1 MVHCIAF
8 GCKNKNEAFGRGV
21 SFFRLPKDKTRRA
34 RWIKMLRLRDPPNTD
49 NVRLCNEHFAPDSFE
64 PDMQADMGFKKRKTK
79 RLKPDANPDPTRLGF
94 AKTATPREASV
105 RRVQKAE
112 KHEVRIHDVS
122 SFLVLS
128 LTCLH
133 SEVYIPILPFQFS

>member
-21 SFFRLPKDKTRRA
+21 GFFRLPKDKTRRA

-64 PDMQADMGFKKRKTK
+64 PDMQAYMGFKKRKTK

-105 RRVQKAE
+105 RHGQKAE
-112 KHEVRIHDVS
+112 KQEVRVPDVS

-133 SEVYIPILPFQFS
+133 SEAITGTF